1 MPQNEIRSTLLEAIA
16 HQQERYAG
24 SLQSR
29 SVLVEVRERLG
40 NRRDLPFEQALLTA
54 FGDLFRTGYLAWGLN
69 LSNPDP
75 PFFHTTDAG
84 RRVLRNLSRDPAN
97 PDGYLTHLNSA
108 AQLTPITDAYLREA
122 LGCYVNDLPKAAAV
136 MVGAAAENLV
146 LEVRDALVDRFDK
159 LGKQGPKGL
168 KDWKIKQVIDAI
180 YVVLSQHK
188 SSLTRWDAVEGYWP
202 PYIQQI
208 RAARNDAGHPSSID
222 PVTIDTVH
230 ASLLIFPEMARLAT
244 ELRHW
249 CATAPL

>member
-1 MPQNEIRSTLLEAIA
+1 MPQNEIRSTLLEVIA
-16 HQQERYAG
+16 QQQQRYSG
-24 SLQSR
+24 NLQSG
-29 SVLVEVRERLG
+29 SVLADVRERLG

-54 FGDLFRTGYLAWGLN
+54 FSDLFRTGYLAWGIN

-84 RRVLRNLSRDPAN
+84 RRVLQNLSRDPAN
-97 PDGYLTHLNSA
+97 PDGYLSHLHSA
-108 AQLTPITDAYLREA
+108 AQLTPLASSYLNEA

-136 MVGAAAENLV
+136 MVGAAAESLV
-146 LEVRDALVDRFDK
+146 LEVRDAPVARLHT

-168 KDWKIKQVIDAI
+168 NDWKIKPVIDAI
-180 YVVLSQHK
+180 YSVLSQHK
-188 SSLTRWDAVEGYWP
+188 SSIARWDAVEGYWP

-208 RAARNDAGHPSSID
+208 WAARNDAGHPSSID

-244 ELRHW
+244 ELRLW
-249 CATAPL
+249 CVTAPL